1 MFSFNL
7 LHTSPNFSSIV
18 SLSFHGCWCLC
29 CESVGCSCGQWLPFS
44 LGLCQL
50 FVSPM
55 VSWLLELSSMSSAQ
69 IYDVLAFFFLLKLN
83 LALLDLLCFYMN
95 CRFAVS
101 GSMKKVPGILTGLV
115 EA

>member
-1 MFSFNL
+1 MASIFSRVM
-7 LHTSPNFSSIV
+7 SVVCQP
-18 SLSFHGCWCLC
+18 HG
-29 CESVGCSCGQWLPFS
+29 V
-44 LGLCQL
+44 
-50 FVSPM
+50 
-55 VSWLLELSSMSSAQ
+55 LELSSMSSAR
-69 IYDVLAFFFLLKLN
+69 IYDVPAFFFLLKLS